1 MASKFVPLE
10 EAAQLLGIPTEKLVE
25 MRSSGDVR
33 AFKDG
38 ASWKFPQDEID
49 RLLADGISGDSDA
62 YTGFGDSGDDEG
74 SAILVTE
81 QGAGSGSR
89 IIGGDRSAEDAGSDS
104 DLEIG
109 GEPTA
114 PGSDVALVPRSSDRA
129 GSDSDVEIIA
139 SDLQLSDDL
148 LSDPAADRNALDSI
162 EESAA
167 DKINLSLADDSLGD
181 LELATSGHSPVDDD
195 EVDLSIDLSLA
206 GDSPSDGGDID
217 LSLADEPLSDPSEID
232 LSLAEPAAADS
243 DLDLNFEQDDDKP
256 GSGLGDSAIHPP
268 KISLGSDSD
277 VNDPMGD
284 LGLLEDSDDDID
296 LSDMGGSGGGK
307 AGSGND
313 VLSELDLL
321 GVDQGGSGSLIH
333 GDSEPSL
340 LGDLNM
346 ESALSDISD
355 IDDALDD
362 DDDLVISGDDDDLV
376 LGGAGSDISVVGD
389 SGINLMSPSD
399 SGLSLESEPLD
410 LAGSSISALDL
421 GGDGSGVTPGSAG
434 GSSGRGGGSGSG
446 SLVDFKADEEFQLS
460 PSGIGLEVDDD
471 SASQVIEVEESDA
484 FGSAMDLGDAGFV
497 DPSTGDGRGWAQRNE
512 LLADDAEGID
522 EAGLVADG
530 IGEDV
535 IVSNSPQPKA
545 TTVIPGYEVPFS
557 IWNVSALAGILMMMS
572 IGGMMTTDLV
582 RNLWTYSETTGP
594 ISSLTETV
602 LSALGMNG

>member
-1 MASKFVPLE
+1 MANKFIPLE

-38 ASWKFPQDEID
+38 ASWKFPKDEID
-49 RLLADGISGDSDA
+49 RLLADGLE
-62 YTGFGDSGDDEG
+62 GDSGIYSGFGISDDDEG
-74 SAILVTE
+74 SAILVAE

-89 IIGGDRSAEDAGSDS
+89 IIGGDLNDDS

-109 GEPTA
+109 GESDEQ
-114 PGSDVALVPRSSDRA
+114 GSDVALVARSSSKSS
-129 GSDSDVEIIA
+129 SDSDVEIIA
-139 SDLQLSDDL
+139 NELKLDSDDL
-148 LSDPAADRNALDSI
+148 VTDAGGEHEGLDSF

-167 DKINLSLADDSLGD
+167 DKISLSLADDSLGE

-195 EVDLSIDLSLA
+195 DVDLSIDLSLA
-206 GDSPSDGGDID
+206 GDSPSDGG
-217 LSLADEPLSDPSEID
+217 EID
-232 LSLAEPAAADS
+232 LSLAEDAASDGGEIDLSLSEPATGDS
-243 DLDLNFEQDDDKP
+243 DLDLTFEQDYDAVA

-268 KISLGSDSD
+268 KISLAADSD
-277 VNDPMGD
+277 VDDPMGE
-284 LGLLEDSDDDID
+284 LGLMEDSDEEID
-296 LSDMGGSGGGK
+296 LTDSPAIRGAKPQSK
-307 AGSGND
+307 HD

-321 GVDQGGSGSLIH
+321 GVDQGGSGSLIS

-355 IDDALDD
+355 IDDALND
-362 DDDLVISGDDDDLV
+362 DDDLVISDDDDDLV

-421 GGDGSGVTPGSAG
+421 GGDGSGVTPGSG
-434 GSSGRGGGSGSG
+434 PGSSGRSAGGSG

-460 PSGIGLEVDDD
+460 PSGIGLEADDD
-471 SASQVIEVEESDA
+471 SASQVIEIEESDA

-497 DPSTGDGRGWAQRNE
+497 DPSTGDGRGWAERNE
-512 LLADDAEGID
+512 LLADDAQGID

-530 IGEDV
+530 VEEEL
-535 IVSNSPQPKA
+535 IVSNAPLPKSVVA
-545 TTVIPGYEVPFS
+545 PGYEVPFS
-557 IWNVSALAGILMMMS
+557 IWNVSALAGILLMMS
-572 IGGMMTTDLV
+572 VGGMMTTDLV
-582 RNLWTYSETTGP
+582 RNLWTYSETTSP
-594 ISSLTETV
+594 ISSLTETI

>member
-1 MASKFVPLE
+1 MANKFIPLE
-10 EAAQLLGIPTEKLVE
+10 EAAQLLGVPTEKLVE

-38 ASWKFPQDEID
+38 ASWKFPKDEID
-49 RLLADGISGDSDA
+49 RLLADGIEGDSGI
-62 YTGFGDSGDDEG
+62 YTGFGISDDEG
-74 SAILVTE
+74 SAILVDE

-89 IIGGDRSAEDAGSDS
+89 IIGGNSSPADDG

-109 GEPTA
+109 GEPEGQ
-114 PGSDVALVPRSSDRA
+114 GSDVALVARSNDDA
-129 GSDSDVEIIA
+129 GSDSDVQIIA
-139 SDLQLSDDL
+139 NELKIDSDDL
-148 LSDPAADRNALDSI
+148 VTDSGAGGDVLDSF

-167 DKINLSLADDSLGD
+167 EKISLSLADDSMGD
-181 LELATSGHSPVDDD
+181 LELATSGHSPVEDD

-217 LSLADEPLSDPSEID
+217 LSLADDAASDGGDID
-232 LSLAEPAAADS
+232 LSLSEPATGES
-243 DLDLNFEQDDDKP
+243 DLDLTFEQDYDDVA
-256 GSGLGDSAIHPP
+256 GSGQGDSAIHPP
-268 KISLGSDSD
+268 KISLGADSD
-277 VNDPMGD
+277 VDDPLGD
-284 LGLLEDSDDDID
+284 LGLMEDSDDEID
-296 LSDMGGSGGGK
+296 LSDSPAIK
-307 AGSGND
+307 TPQRKSGND

-321 GVDQGGSGSLIH
+321 GVDQGGSGSLIS

-340 LGDLNM
+340 LGDLDM

-355 IDDALDD
+355 IDDALND

-421 GGDGSGVTPGSAG
+421 GGDGSGVTPGSG
-434 GSSGRGGGSGSG
+434 PGSSGRSAGGSG

-460 PSGIGLEVDDD
+460 PSGIGLEADDD

-484 FGSAMDLGDAGFV
+484 FGAAMDLGDAGFV
-497 DPSTGDGRGWAQRNE
+497 DPSTGDGRGWADRNE

-530 IGEDV
+530 VEEDL
-535 IVSNSPQPKA
+535 IVANAPVPQA
-545 TTVIPGYEVPFS
+545 AAVAPGYEVPFS
-557 IWNVSALAGILMMMS
+557 IWNVSALAGILVMMS
-572 IGGMMTTDLV
+572 VGGMMTTDLV
-582 RNLWTYSETTGP
+582 RNLWTYSETTSP
-594 ISSLTETV
+594 ISSLTETI